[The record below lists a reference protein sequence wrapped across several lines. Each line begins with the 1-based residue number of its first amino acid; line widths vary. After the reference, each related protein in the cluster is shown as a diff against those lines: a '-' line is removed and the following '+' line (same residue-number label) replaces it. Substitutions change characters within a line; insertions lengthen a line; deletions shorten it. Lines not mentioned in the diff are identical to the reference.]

1 MANVINT
8 IKLALDSYDKK
19 RVTYIRE
26 YNKINNIKLH
36 LQYNDINAN
45 NIELFAK
52 GNKIYNG
59 NFEIISVIRNDLN
72 IWNWGWGLS
81 LPKSFV
87 KKVRA
92 LHDYGINK
100 LDDNNNILIMELR
113 DYLINNVIHIESD
126 LKKDIL
132 LAITSYLTKS
142 NTIIEIKLD
151 EESYTKFRQ
160 NIDNKIENID
170 LDTTKKTNDI
180 TYSIY
185 ITI

>member
-8 IKLALDSYDKK
+8 IKLALDNYDKK

-72 IWNWGWGLS
+72 IWNWGGVYHC
-81 LPKSFV
+81 KIV
-87 KKVRA
+87 CKKVRA

-126 LKKDIL
+126 LKKIYYWRLHHIL
-132 LAITSYLTKS
+132 
-142 NTIIEIKLD
+142 
-151 EESYTKFRQ
+151 Q
-160 NIDNKIENID
+160 NLI
-170 LDTTKKTNDI
+170 L
-180 TYSIY
+180 
-185 ITI
+185 